1 MKKLIRQWKSEISGT
16 WDKFSFKGRIF
27 LFAVLSF
34 ILAFCY
40 LKLVGKELKTKLGEV
55 KKKAPTEAVVSPD
68 KDQQIRD
75 DEERAERLANSVKV
89 WRERVQKTIKDAG
102 VTDKESIRIVLAN
115 IQNVVG
121 HCELVYCRKFVEKV
135 IENKKLRRGQPAPT
149 VKPKDENEFVASEKY
164 EYKLAGTYAEIIQF
178 LMDMN
183 KLDGFFSVESLKL
196 GRNVTADGQVLP
208 TKPVALDFVVNIN
221 YLK

>member
-27 LFAVLSF
+27 LFATLSF
-34 ILAFCY
+34 VLAFCY
-40 LKLVGKELKTKLGEV
+40 LKLVGKELKSALETV
-55 KKKAPTEAVVSPD
+55 KKKAPTEAVVAPD

-75 DEERAERLANSVKV
+75 DEEKAERLANSVKV
-89 WRERVQKTIKDAG
+89 WRERVDEAVKNAG
-102 VTDKESIRIVLAN
+102 VTDKRVIRLVLAN

-135 IENKKLRRGQPAPT
+135 VENKKLRRGQPAST

-164 EYKLAGTYAEIIQF
+164 EYKVDGTYAEIVQF
-178 LMDMN
+178 LMDVN
-183 KLDGFFSVESLKL
+183 KLDGFFTIDTLKL
-196 GRNVTADGQVLP
+196 GRNVAADGQALS
-208 TKPVALDFVVNIN
+208 KPVTLDFIVNIN

>member
-27 LFAVLSF
+27 LFATLSF
-34 ILAFCY
+34 VLAFCY
-40 LKLVGKELKTKLGEV
+40 LKLVGKELKSALETV
-55 KKKAPTEAVVSPD
+55 KKKAPTEAVVAPD

-75 DEERAERLANSVKV
+75 DDEKAERLANSVKV
-89 WRERVQKTIKDAG
+89 WRERVDEAVKNAG
-102 VTDKESIRIVLAN
+102 VTDKRVIRLVLAN

-135 IENKKLRRGQPAPT
+135 VENKKLRRGQPAST

-164 EYKLAGTYAEIIQF
+164 EYKVDGTYAEIVQF
-178 LMDMN
+178 LMDVN
-183 KLDGFFSVESLKL
+183 KLDGFFTIDTLKL
-196 GRNVTADGQVLP
+196 GRNVAADGQALS
-208 TKPVALDFVVNIN
+208 KPVTLDFIVNIN

>member
-27 LFAVLSF
+27 LFATLSF
-34 ILAFCY
+34 VLAFCY
-40 LKLVGKELKTKLGEV
+40 LKLVGKELKSALETV
-55 KKKAPTEAVVSPD
+55 KKKAPTEAVVAPD

-75 DEERAERLANSVKV
+75 EEEKAERLANSVKV
-89 WRERVQKTIKDAG
+89 WRERVDEAVKNAG
-102 VTDKESIRIVLAN
+102 VTDKRVIRLVLAN

-135 IENKKLRRGQPAPT
+135 VENKKLRRGQPAST

-164 EYKLAGTYAEIIQF
+164 EYKVDGTYAEIVQF
-178 LMDMN
+178 LMDVN
-183 KLDGFFSVESLKL
+183 KLDGFFTIDTLKL
-196 GRNVTADGQVLP
+196 GRNVAADGQALS
-208 TKPVALDFVVNIN
+208 KPVTLDFIVNIN